1 MRRAGAV
8 VSETLREVRAA
19 VAPGVTT
26 AELDAVAARVFA
38 RRGARSGPELTYG
51 FPGSICVSVNEEV
64 VHGVPGG
71 RRLREGDLVTLDVTP
86 EVDGFLADAAISVP
100 VGRPRPAARRLLRAV
115 EACLTHALRAAVT
128 GAPLRRV
135 GAATERTARRHGAT
149 VFPELCG
156 HGIGRA
162 LHEPPTVPNVD
173 VPALRRPLDRGL
185 VLAIEPMLGLG
196 GPELVT
202 LDDGW
207 TIATADGSLAAH
219 LEHTVVVGDAR
230 PLVLTA

>member
-64 VHGVPGG
+64 VHGVPGR

-86 EVDGFLADAAISVP
+86 EVDGYLADAAISVP

-115 EACLTHALRAAVT
+115 ERA
-128 GAPLRRV
+128 
-135 GAATERTARRHGAT
+135 
-149 VFPELCG
+149 
-156 HGIGRA
+156 
-162 LHEPPTVPNVD
+162 
-173 VPALRRPLDRGL
+173 
-185 VLAIEPMLGLG
+185 
-196 GPELVT
+196 
-202 LDDGW
+202 
-207 TIATADGSLAAH
+207 
-219 LEHTVVVGDAR
+219 
-230 PLVLTA
+230 